1 MEELAGRVGGLILA
15 GLPGID
21 APQEIA
27 QFIAGTAGAV
37 LFRRNIATL
46 EQTRAVIDDLQAARP
61 PHRPPLLIAADQ
73 EGGTVE
79 RLGSLGAPAPS
90 AMALGAAWQPELTRA
105 VYRMMG
111 GDLRALGINLDFAPV
126 ADVNTNPENPV
137 IGLRSFGDDPARVS
151 AHVAAAID
159 GLHAAGIASAAKHF
173 PGHGDTSED
182 SHLAPVATTRDAAH
196 LRRVE
201 LAPFRAAIDARV
213 DLIMTGHVSA
223 PALDPSGAPATLSKA
238 LLQAVLRDE
247 LGFNGVVCTDDM
259 VMAGITSR
267 SSIAQASVLAIDAG
281 ADLLVFSEL
290 DAAREGLEA
299 LRAAVRDGRL
309 KPDRVAASL
318 ARVETLRWRTAQRVP
333 DEDAP
338 PIDSAELARDVA
350 QRSVCVVRTGAG
362 IPPLSLPSGAR
373 VFVVNFIEGGPAKS
387 TGARVESVLGKML
400 AAAGLQVS
408 EQLRDLEPAGHEY
421 KQLLMAAGAADAF
434 VAVTRRAFVHRL
446 QAQAVADLALYG
458 KPIVAI
464 AALEPYDA
472 THLPDSVAVIASF
485 GDGDAE
491 LAAAGAVLL
500 GTAQALGRLPVVL
513 GASPQ
518 VAGTS

>member
-1 MEELAGRVGGLILA
+1 
-15 GLPGID
+15 
-21 APQEIA
+21 
-27 QFIAGTAGAV
+27 
-37 LFRRNIATL
+37 
-46 EQTRAVIDDLQAARP
+46 
-61 PHRPPLLIAADQ
+61 
-73 EGGTVE
+73 
-79 RLGSLGAPAPS
+79 
-90 AMALGAAWQPELTRA
+90 MALGAAWQPELTRA

-111 GDLRALGINLDFAPV
+111 ADLRGLGINLDFAPV

-137 IGLRSFGDDPARVS
+137 IGLRSFGDDPARVG

-173 PGHGDTSED
+173 PGHGDTSAD

-238 LLQAVLRDE
+238 LVQGVLRDE

-259 VMAGITSR
+259 VMAGIASR
-267 SSIAQASVLAIDAG
+267 YSIAQASVLAIDAG

-290 DAAREGLEA
+290 DAAREGLDA

-338 PIDSAELARDVA
+338 PIDSATLTRDVA
-350 QRSVCVVRTGAG
+350 QRSVCVVRASVG
-362 IPPLSLPSGAR
+362 IPPLSLPAGAR

-400 AAAGLQVS
+400 AAAGLHVS

-421 KQLLMAAGAADAF
+421 KQLLMAAGNADAF

-446 QAQAVADLALYG
+446 QAQAVVDLALFG

-472 THLPDSVAVIASF
+472 THLPDGVAVIATF
-485 GDGDAE
+485 GDGDDE

-500 GTAQALGRLPVVL
+500 GTAPALGRLPVVL